1 MAKSGN
7 FEVTNSDGRLSIIR
21 KISENYKIATFS
33 RQSGTIADAFVQK
46 LHFSYFYLFSDFNQD
61 KPPTTC
67 AFDELTGEDKFC
79 CQDLGADRQRVR
91 EPQAP
96 QFPSYPCIDHTSHCS
111 RWVKNEPKSCSP
123 EHKSYP
129 FMRESCQ
136 KTCGRCGDKVKV
148 SQI

>member
-1 MAKSGN
+1 MSGWIQAALQQNTKERYQKITKSPLLAVKAVLLLTLLCKN
-7 FEVTNSDGRLSIIR
+7 CIFLISIYI
-21 KISENYKIATFS
+21 
-33 RQSGTIADAFVQK
+33 
-46 LHFSYFYLFSDFNQD
+46 FSDFNQD

-67 AFDELTGEDKFC
+67 AFDEITGEDKFC
-79 CQDLGADRQRVR
+79 CQDLGPDRQRVSG
-91 EPQAP
+91 PQAP
-96 QFPSYPCIDHTSHCS
+96 QFSSYPCIDHTSHCS

>member
-1 MAKSGN
+1 MGFKN
-7 FEVTNSDGRLSIIR
+7 LQEKLE
-21 KISENYKIATFS
+21 KTFY
-33 RQSGTIADAFVQK
+33 
-46 LHFSYFYLFSDFNQD
+46 YFNLFADFNQD
-61 KPPTTC
+61 KPPSTC
-67 AFDELTGEDKFC
+67 SYDKTTGEDKFC
-79 CQDLGADRQRVR
+79 CQDLGPDRQRIT

-111 RWVKNEPKSCSP
+111 RWVKNEPKSCNS